1 MEREEYIHFTRVLH
15 HISAKVN
22 STGNFRPI
30 TISFQR
36 HFSRQATVIDALK
49 TPRQDRLSSVLHSL
63 QPTHFAQMAGALLGG
78 AALGVVFDK
87 LFKVVVD
94 VGINIATFRSKF
106 LSLEQ
111 TLLHI
116 EPVFA
121 DIEKLNKALDGRE
134 EETEMFKKK
143 LMEGEELVLKCSK
156 IKRYDAF
163 KRCNYSRKL
172 TKLENSLVK
181 FCQIHGL
188 IEVCR
193 DSKLILVKVNDNG
206 KKLDELRSMVKGLS
220 LSRSSI
226 GFTNSIGS
234 SGWMNGSSFGSSNG
248 FSGWSDVPPVPDSVV
263 GFQVPLQE
271 LKLKLLQQKDQ
282 VLVLSAPPGCGKT
295 TLAAMVCQEED
306 IKAKYKDIFFV
317 TVTKTP
323 NIKRIVG
330 EIFEKKACKV
340 PEFSTEHDAIRQ
352 LNNLLRSTSQP
363 VLLVLDDVWS
373 ESDFIIENLIFQL
386 PEFKILVTS
395 RFVFPRFDTYKLKL
409 LSEKDA
415 KALFCTSAFKDSSP
429 NVRLDLVDKVVR
441 SCGGFP
447 LALKVV
453 GRSLCGQPEG
463 IWFDRVMKQSKRRIL
478 FPTENDLLRTLQA
491 SIDALDEKVLYSR
504 ETSTLRDC
512 YLDLGSFPEDQ
523 RIHPAALLDMWVE
536 RYNLDEDGMKAMT
549 IFLELSSQNLVNVA
563 FARQDAPAVRGLHN
577 LHYVQQHDMLRELVI
592 HQCDE
597 KPKPMEERMRMYI
610 NIKENFFPGW
620 WFEQRL
626 QPLQAEV
633 LSIITDEKFSFDW
646 SECDMQFPKVEVL
659 VLNFETRTY
668 NVPPFVEQMSQL
680 KTLVVTNNSFFP
692 ATLNNVQLC
701 SLLNLKRINLE
712 RISVTS
718 IFTANLQLPNLRK
731 ISLIMCEIGD
741 AFENS
746 AAKIPHMWPK
756 LVEMNIEHCND
767 LVEVPAEI
775 CDLVHLKML
784 SICYCH
790 ELVALP
796 EELGKLTNLK
806 VLRLHSCTKLVELP
820 ESIVKLNK
828 LEFLDVY
835 DCVELDNLPMEMDQ
849 LCSLQT
855 VCMGSRLGFSELP
868 NSVLKLVKL
877 EDVVCDEETSSLWES
892 FKKYLRNLRITV
904 IKEDINLNLLHKS
917 LFI

>member
-1 MEREEYIHFTRVLH
+1 M
-15 HISAKVN
+15 A
-22 STGNFRPI
+22 
-30 TISFQR
+30 
-36 HFSRQATVIDALK
+36 A
-49 TPRQDRLSSVLHSL
+49 SL
-63 QPTHFAQMAGALLGG
+63 VGG
-78 AALGVVFDK
+78 AALGPVFDLLLK
-87 LFKVVVD
+87 TVVD
-94 VGINIATFRSKF
+94 VGIKIYTFRSKF
-106 LSLEQ
+106 LSLKQ
-111 TLLHI
+111 TLMDI
-116 EPVFA
+116 EPVFT
-121 DIEKLNKALDGRE
+121 DIQKLSNALNGRDE
-134 EETEMFKKK
+134 EIEMFKKK
-143 LMEGEELVLKCSK
+143 LMEGEELVRKCSK
-156 IKRYDAF
+156 TKCYDAL
-163 KRCNYSRKL
+163 KKWNYSRKL

-181 FCQIHGL
+181 FCQVHGL
-188 IEVCR
+188 IQVCR
-193 DSKLILVKVNDNG
+193 DSKLILVKVNENH
-206 KKLDELRSMVKGLS
+206 KKLDEIHSMMRNVS
-220 LSRSSI
+220 LTGYGSSGSSV

-234 SGWMNGSSFGSSNG
+234 SGWTNGSSFGSLNG
-248 FSGWSDVPPVPDSVV
+248 FSGWSDVPPVPDSVF

-282 VLVLSAPPGCGKT
+282 VLVLSAPPACGKT

-306 IKAKYKDIFFV
+306 IKAKYRSIFFV
-317 TVTKTP
+317 AVTKTP
-323 NIKRIVG
+323 NIRRIVG
-330 EIFEKKACKV
+330 AIFEKKDYKV
-340 PEFSTEHDAIRQ
+340 PEFANEHDAICQ
-352 LNNLLRSTSQP
+352 LNNLLRRSTSHP

-373 ESDFIIENLIFQL
+373 ESNFIIENLIL
-386 PEFKILVTS
+386 PLPGFKILVTS

-409 LSEKDA
+409 LSDKDA
-415 KALFCTSAFKDSSP
+415 KALFCTSAFKDGTP
-429 NVRLDLVDKVVR
+429 NVRLDLVHKVLR

-447 LALKVV
+447 LALRVV

-463 IWFDRVMKQSKRRIL
+463 IWFDRVMMQSKREIL
-478 FPTENDLLRTLQA
+478 FPTENDLLRSLQA

-504 ETSTLRDC
+504 ETTTLRDC

-523 RIHPAALLDMWVE
+523 RIHPAALLDIWVE
-536 RYNLDEDGMKAMT
+536 RYNLGEDGRTAMT
-549 IFLELSSQNLVNVA
+549 IFFELSSQNLVNLA
-563 FARQDAPAVRGLHN
+563 LARQDAPAVLGLHN
-577 LHYVQQHDMLRELVI
+577 LHYIQQHDMLRELVI

-597 KPKPMEERMRMYI
+597 KPVEERMRIYI
-610 NIKENFFPGW
+610 NIKGNDLR

-633 LSIITDEKFSFDW
+633 LSIITDEKFSSDW
-646 SECDMQFPKVEVL
+646 SDCDMQFPKVEVL

-668 NVPPFVEQMSQL
+668 NLPPFVEQMNQL

-692 ATLNNVQLC
+692 ATLNNFQLC

-731 ISLIMCEIGD
+731 ISLIMCEIGE

-775 CDLVHLKML
+775 CDLVHLKKL

-796 EELGKLTNLK
+796 EELGKLSNLE
-806 VLRLHSCTKLVELP
+806 VLRLHSCTKLAELP
-820 ESIVKLNK
+820 ESIVKLNE

-835 DCVELDNLPMEMDQ
+835 DCVEMDYLPMEMDQ
-849 LCSLQT
+849 LSSLKT
-855 VCMGSRLGFSELP
+855 ICMGSRLGFSELP

-877 EDVVCDEETSSLWES
+877 EDVVCDEETASLWE
-892 FKKYLRNLRITV
+892 FYKEYLRNLRITV